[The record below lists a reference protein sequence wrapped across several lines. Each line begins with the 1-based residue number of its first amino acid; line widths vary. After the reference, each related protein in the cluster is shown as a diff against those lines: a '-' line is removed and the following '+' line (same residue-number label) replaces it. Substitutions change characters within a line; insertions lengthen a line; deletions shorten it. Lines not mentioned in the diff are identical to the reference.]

1 VIESPR
7 VGYPS
12 MEFISDIIYLDKHGD
27 DGDHLPDTWEYFRVT
42 GLPGMGNPEGT
53 FGATIEVCRVSWPK
67 LEDIPPATETP
78 GVVALASAWELVN
91 KALRQWGIERERSI
105 FIGIRD
111 RQVSA

>member
-1 VIESPR
+1 
-7 VGYPS
+7 

-27 DGDHLPDTWEYFRVT
+27 DGDHLPDTWEYFRVS
-42 GLPGMGNPEGT
+42 GLPGLGNPEGT
-53 FGATIEVCRVSWPK
+53 LGATIEVCRVSWPK

-91 KALRQWGIERERSI
+91 KALRQWGIERGRSI

-111 RQVSA
+111 RQASA